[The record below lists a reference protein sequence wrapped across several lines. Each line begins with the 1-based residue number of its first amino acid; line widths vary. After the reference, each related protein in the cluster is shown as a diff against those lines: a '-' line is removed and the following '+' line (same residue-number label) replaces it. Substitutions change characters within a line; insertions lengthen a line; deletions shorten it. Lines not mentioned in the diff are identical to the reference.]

1 VKANRFLVGLLAL
14 TVLRLTI
21 TGKHT
26 QYVREA
32 LGPWL
37 LLSGAVLLLLL
48 VAGFV
53 LDGSAP
59 RPSEDR
65 ASVHSP
71 YDHELSAAP
80 GQAQTV
86 LHNDHN
92 LENNQENNQ
101 YESDQHE
108 QGDHDH
114 SGGQQLGHTHGHDH
128 GTTPRVAWLLLAPV
142 AVAFIV
148 APPALGSWGL
158 NKSSNA
164 AVAATRGA
172 NFAPLPVGKDHQMPT
187 TEFVARAFD
196 AKGVALK
203 DRSVTIEAF
212 VVNQVGN
219 EITVARYSIACC
231 AADGLAAQVA
241 IRISKNPSSGS
252 VIADNAY
259 RNVANNQGAYW
270 LRATGTFGG
279 MTPDEKPILLATS
292 VTPIPPPPNA
302 YEE

>member
-1 VKANRFLVGLLAL
+1 VKANRFLIGLLAL

-37 LLSGAVLLLLL
+37 LLSGVVLLLLL
-48 VAGFV
+48 VAGFMLDPSAPQLSQDRTSVDNPSDHSLPTAPDRSQDV
-53 LDGSAP
+53 LDA
-59 RPSEDR
+59 R
-65 ASVHSP
+65 
-71 YDHELSAAP
+71 YNDHE
-80 GQAQTV
+80 
-86 LHNDHN
+86 H
-92 LENNQENNQ
+92 
-101 YESDQHE
+101 HE
-108 QGDHDH
+108 HHDH
-114 SGGQQLGHTHGHDH
+114 HDHHDHGDGEEHPTGFGHGHDH
-128 GTTPRVAWLLLAPV
+128 GKTPRVAWLLLAPV

-172 NFAPLPVGKDHQMPT
+172 NFASLPAGKDHQMPT

-196 AKGVALK
+196 AKGIALK

-241 IRISKNPSSGS
+241 IRITKNPSNGS
-252 VIADNAY
+252 VIAENAY

-279 MTPDEKPILLATS
+279 LTADEKPIMLATS
-292 VTPIPPPPNA
+292 VTPIPPPANA

>member
-1 VKANRFLVGLLAL
+1 VKANRLLIGLLAV
-14 TVLRLTI
+14 TVLRLTM

-37 LLSGAVLLLLL
+37 LLSGVVLLLLL

-53 LDGSAP
+53 LDRSNNPTITATP
-59 RPSEDR
+59 DQYHNVLDARSN
-65 ASVHSP
+65 
-71 YDHELSAAP
+71 DHEHSDD
-80 GQAQTV
+80 
-86 LHNDHN
+86 DHH
-92 LENNQENNQ
+92 
-101 YESDQHE
+101 DDHD
-108 QGDHDH
+108 DHDH
-114 SGGQQLGHTHGHDH
+114 HDH
-128 GTTPRVAWLLLAPV
+128 GNDHHDDHDHGKTPRVAWLLLAPV

-172 NFAPLPVGKDHQMPT
+172 NFAPLPAGKVHQMPT

-196 AKGVALK
+196 AKGIALK

-219 EITVARYSIACC
+219 EITAARYSIACC

-241 IRISKNPSSGS
+241 IRISENPSSGS

-259 RNVANNQGAYW
+259 RNVANNQGAFW

-279 MTPDEKPILLATS
+279 LTSDDKPILLATS
-292 VTPIPPPPNA
+292 VTPIPPPANA

>member
-1 VKANRFLVGLLAL
+1 
-14 TVLRLTI
+14 
-21 TGKHT
+21 
-26 QYVREA
+26 
-32 LGPWL
+32 
-37 LLSGAVLLLLL
+37 
-48 VAGFV
+48 
-53 LDGSAP
+53 
-59 RPSEDR
+59 
-65 ASVHSP
+65 
-71 YDHELSAAP
+71 
-80 GQAQTV
+80 
-86 LHNDHN
+86 
-92 LENNQENNQ
+92 
-101 YESDQHE
+101 
-108 QGDHDH
+108 
-114 SGGQQLGHTHGHDH
+114 
-128 GTTPRVAWLLLAPV
+128 VAWLLLAPV

-172 NFAPLPVGKDHQMPT
+172 NFASLPAGKVHQMPT

-196 AKGVALK
+196 AKGIALK

-212 VVNQVGN
+212 VVNQIGN

-259 RNVANNQGAYW
+259 GNVANNQGAYW

-279 MTPDEKPILLATS
+279 LTDDDKPILLATS
-292 VTPIPPPPNA
+292 VTPIPPPANA

>member
-1 VKANRFLVGLLAL
+1 VKANRLLIGLLAV

-37 LLSGAVLLLLL
+37 LLSGVVLLLLL

-53 LDGSAP
+53 LDRSSD
-59 RPSEDR
+59 PSITATPDQY
-65 ASVHSP
+65 H
-71 YDHELSAAP
+71 H
-80 GQAQTV
+80 V
-86 LHNDHN
+86 LDARHN
-92 LENNQENNQ
+92 
-101 YESDQHE
+101 
-108 QGDHDH
+108 DHDH
-114 SGGQQLGHTHGHDH
+114 SDHDHHDHHDH
-128 GTTPRVAWLLLAPV
+128 GETPRVAWLLLAPV

-172 NFAPLPVGKDHQMPT
+172 NFAPLPAGKVHQMPT

-196 AKGVALK
+196 AKGIALK

-252 VIADNAY
+252 VIANNAY
-259 RNVANNQGAYW
+259 GNVANNQGAYW

-279 MTPDEKPILLATS
+279 LTDDDKPILLATS
-292 VTPIPPPPNA
+292 VTPIPPPANA